1 MVSRAYLQQLVVAT
15 VVVKMESQK
24 AQFLK
29 NLPELASILFLGC
42 WDMSWLLHIQ
52 NDPGT
57 PWDSWGNIGQKLGKK
72 VIFFIVKNVKI
83 GVAKCSVSQRLA

>member
-1 MVSRAYLQQLVVAT
+1 MVSRAYLQQLVVAI
-15 VVVKMESQK
+15 VVKMESQK
-24 AQFLK
+24 AQFLR
-29 NLPELASILFLGC
+29 NWPELASILFLGC

-72 VIFFIVKNVKI
+72 VI
-83 GVAKCSVSQRLA
+83 SL